1 MLNILIEQTG
11 IVLMDP
17 VEPSKPASEP
27 EAAVIKTVNLCKRFS
42 TVIANDQISLE
53 VRQGE
58 IHCLLGEN
66 GAGKTTLAECL
77 YGYYSPDSGQILYK
91 GSPVTFSSPRDA
103 IALGIGMVHQRF
115 VLIRAFTVLE
125 NIILSANPPDVLL
138 DVDKIEQEIKSLC
151 NLYHMDLNLHS
162 EVWRLSVGEQQW
174 IEILKAIYSKAQL
187 LILDEPTSVLTPGE
201 TEVLFDF
208 LRKMKESGLSILLI
222 THKLEEVMMLAD
234 RVTVLRKGKL
244 VNTVTTS
251 TVTKEDLAKMM
262 VGRDFIFS
270 NRYEK
275 IPPGAPILE
284 LEDLC
289 ARNSRGQDGL
299 KGISFTLHHNEILG
313 VAGVSGN
320 GQKELF
326 EVLIGAQHAASGRIK
341 FEGREITALSTNKL
355 MQLGIAHVPED
366 RIQEGLIMEFSV
378 AENLILGQQR
388 NRPYSKGFLLDQ
400 QQIMDSA
407 NRQIPAYEIVTP
419 GPNQKTKFLSGGN
432 LQKVILARE
441 LDRKPGCLLV
451 NQPTCGLDIGVV
463 EYVHKQLIKLR
474 DEGTGILLI
483 SEDLEELFA
492 LSDRILVMF
501 KGQIMG
507 DFPIEEAQLDTIGLL
522 MAGVKNEGNC
532 LPA

>member
-1 MLNILIEQTG
+1 
-11 IVLMDP
+11 MDP
-17 VEPSKPASEP
+17 VEPYTLTSEP
-27 EAAVIKTVNLCKRFS
+27 DSAVIKTVNLTKRFS
-42 TVIANDQISLE
+42 TIIANDQISLE
-53 VRQGE
+53 VKQGE

-222 THKLEEVMMLAD
+222 THKLEEVMALAD

-244 VNTVTTS
+244 VNTVATS
-251 TVTKEDLAKMM
+251 MVTKEDLAKMM

-289 ARNSRGQDGL
+289 ARNSRGQESL
-299 KGISFTLHHNEILG
+299 QGISFTLHHNEILG

-326 EVLIGAQHAASGRIK
+326 EVLIGTQRAASGRIK
-341 FEGREITALSTNKL
+341 FEGREITKLSTNKL
-355 MQLGIAHVPED
+355 MRLGIAHVPED

-388 NRPYSKGFLLDQ
+388 NRPYSKGFLLDR
-400 QQIMDSA
+400 QQILDSA

-441 LDRKPGCLLV
+441 LDRKPSCLLV

-507 DFPIEEAQLDTIGLL
+507 DFPIKEAQLDTIGLL
-522 MAGVKNEGNC
+522 MAGVKNEGNHF
-532 LPA
+532 PA